1 MSRIYVKT
9 IYALCGKYIN
19 SSLTWVLMRFCN
31 ATFHNKVVQ
40 QVSVTL
46 LWAFETH
53 RQAKKNSHS
62 LIKRCPQFVCLF
74 LVFLGYL
81 QKRSLTVD
89 PPCFQ
94 VSSAVLSPSDENEGD
109 TCTICFEAWTTA
121 GEHRLAA
128 LRCGHLFGYTC
139 IQRWLKAQ
147 SPSAKCPQVRRKK
160 NPIDHRWKIEG

>member
-74 LVFLGYL
+74 LFFFRIFTKTIINCWSSLLPGVLSSSVSQWREWRWHL
-81 QKRSLTVD
+81 HHLLRSVD
-89 PPCFQ
+89 DGRRAQ
-94 VSSAVLSPSDENEGD
+94 TRRSAVWSPL
-109 TCTICFEAWTTA
+109 
-121 GEHRLAA
+121 RLHLYPA
-128 LRCGHLFGYTC
+128 LAESSEPFC
-139 IQRWLKAQ
+139 
-147 SPSAKCPQVRRKK
+147 
-160 NPIDHRWKIEG
+160 